1 MPYPIFLEL
10 AGGRVLVVGAG
21 EVGRRKIAGLAGRGL
36 RHILVLDPAAPEKDE
51 LLACGARVEYRN
63 RPFEPADASGMSL
76 VFACT
81 NNRKINAA
89 VGKAC
94 RAQGVLCNVADA
106 PAESDFFVPAL
117 VEHGDI
123 ILAVGTGG
131 AGPAL
136 TRFLRE
142 ELEDWLGTRYTA
154 LAAFLKRLRPLLLG
168 LGLETGENTRIFRA
182 LVRSSL
188 AEALAGDDPDAA
200 RAILRELLPE
210 PLHAVIGDL
219 LHER

>member
-10 AGGRVLVVGAG
+10 GGGRVLVVGAG

-36 RHILVLDPAAPEKDE
+36 SRIWVLDPAAPEKDE
-51 LLACGARVEYRN
+51 LLACGARVKYRN
-63 RPFEPADASGMSL
+63 RPFAPADVLGMSL

-81 NNRKINAA
+81 NNREVNSA
-89 VGKAC
+89 VAKAC

-117 VEHGDI
+117 VERGDI

-142 ELEDWLGTRYTA
+142 ELEGWLGTRYTA

-168 LGLETGENTRIFRA
+168 LGFETGENTRIFRA

-188 AEALAGDDPDAA
+188 AEALAGNDPDAA

-210 PLHAVIGDL
+210 PLHAAIGDL